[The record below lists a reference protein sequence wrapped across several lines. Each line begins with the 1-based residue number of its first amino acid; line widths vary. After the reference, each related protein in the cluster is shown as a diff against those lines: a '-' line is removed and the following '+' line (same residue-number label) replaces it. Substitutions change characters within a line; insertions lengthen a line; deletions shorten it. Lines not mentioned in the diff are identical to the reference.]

1 MSEPARI
8 DPARLLE
15 VINAPGPVVLLV
27 SVHPIHAF
35 NPTLAER
42 LREDHG
48 APLSLGTV
56 DLAELLV
63 SGREAVPYLQ
73 REFRGLR
80 ASSSL
85 GILPGYW
92 LFRTGELLAWDSG
105 LPTLS
110 DVKGLTQSA
119 LLGAVISG
127 LARDWGYVGQALR
140 LATEQRVAQ
149 RVAQAFRRAVE
160 RPGPKRRP
168 APPPRPD
175 SPKDISWAYQVL
187 GVAPTASDAQVQ
199 AAWRKRRI
207 ENHPDRAAHDPVE
220 FQRLNRVSADIN
232 RARDVILKH
241 RHHPKRSAV

>member
-15 VINAPGPVVLLV
+15 VINAPGLVVLLV
-27 SVHPIHAF
+27 SVHPVHAF
-35 NPTLAER
+35 NETLAER
-42 LREDHG
+42 LREAYGDQ
-48 APLSLGTV
+48 LSLGTV

-80 ASSSL
+80 VSSTL

-92 LFRTGELLAWDSG
+92 LFRAGELLAWDSG
-105 LPTLS
+105 LPTFS
-110 DVKGLTQSA
+110 DVKGLSQSA

-140 LATEQRVAQ
+140 LATEQLVAQ

-160 RPGPKRRP
+160 SHGPKRRP
-168 APPPRPD
+168 PPPPRPE

-187 GVAPTASDAQVQ
+187 GVAPTATNAQIQ
-199 AAWRKRRI
+199 EAWRKRRI

-232 RARDVILKH
+232 RARDIILKH
-241 RHHPKRSAV
+241 RRHPNRSVV